1 MKLMIDLFLL
11 FLIFYTAICIF
22 MFIRQSSFVFYP
34 PKALH
39 QNIEIEDGETVRFA
53 RENSVL
59 YGWLLNKSMI
69 NDTLLVY
76 YGGNGEDIYYA
87 LDQFRQYAD
96 CATLL
101 VNYRGYNDSTGQ
113 PGEKEF
119 FTDALF
125 IFDTIT
131 NQYKPKNIFIIG
143 RSLGSGV
150 ASYMASKRQV
160 SGTVLITP
168 FYSLQSIAKNRY
180 PFLPVSLLLK
190 HKFLS
195 SHFIR
200 NTTSPIL
207 IIYGGKDSI
216 VPPENTKQLI
226 KAIKTEKTLCYIE
239 EAEHNTIDLFSEY
252 TLSLHQFIE
261 KYRQ

>member
-11 FLIFYTAICIF
+11 FLIFYTAVCIF

-34 PKALH
+34 PKARH
-39 QNIEIEDGETVRFA
+39 QNIELHDGETVRFE

-59 YGWLLNKSMI
+59 HGWLLNKSMSD
-69 NDTLLVY
+69 DTLLIY
-76 YGGNGEDIYYA
+76 YGGNGEDVYYA
-87 LDQFRQYAD
+87 IDQFRQYSD

-101 VNYRGYNDSTGQ
+101 VNYRGYNSSTGR

-119 FTDALF
+119 FSDALH

-131 NQYKPKNIFIIG
+131 AQYKPENIFIIG

-168 FYSLQSIAKNRY
+168 FYSLQSIAKTRY

-195 SHFIR
+195 SHFIG
-200 NTTSPIL
+200 TTICPVL
-207 IIYGGKDSI
+207 VIYGGADTI
-216 VPPENTKQLI
+216 VPPENTRLLI
-226 KAIKTEKTLCYIE
+226 EAIEAEKTLCYIE
-239 EAEHNTIDLFSEY
+239 KAEHNTIDLFPEY